1 MHLDLATTSML
12 AGMVLNE
19 TPALHTLSPEE
30 ARLVFTEIN
39 RSMPPGPD
47 SVTSEDCL
55 VPVDGGAIRGRILR
69 PSAQAKKCHG
79 VLPRRRLGDR

>member
-30 ARLVFTEIN
+30 ARLVFT
-39 RSMPPGPD
+39 R
-47 SVTSEDCL
+47 
-55 VPVDGGAIRGRILR
+55 
-69 PSAQAKKCHG
+69 
-79 VLPRRRLGDR
+79 

>member
-30 ARLVFTEIN
+30 A
-39 RSMPPGPD
+39 P
-47 SVTSEDCL
+47 CL
-55 VPVDGGAIRGRILR
+55 YRDKPLDAART
-69 PSAQAKKCHG
+69 
-79 VLPRRRLGDR
+79 RLG